1 MRYLGSPARRAM
13 IAGALILAIGLA
25 ACGSSGNSSTSKTTS
40 SPSGAASATSSPAAP
55 NSGSKSITIATNG
68 FDDDNASTAL
78 ATAVLQKAGYTVKL
92 QSLGSVGLMY
102 QATANGSADIN
113 LDAWLPNT
121 HAQYWKT
128 YGSKLVKLGKLYPQ
142 HVTTGLL
149 VPKYCPGT
157 SIADLNK
164 YASTYGGKIIVT
176 SPGAGETIEAQH
188 AKTAYGLTMP
198 LVPSSEAAEDAAL
211 KAATATHKC
220 AVVALWAPEPSYVE
234 YPLRWLSDPKGVFPE
249 DYAYSVGKSNLATT
263 HPGPAKFLAQFT
275 ISITD
280 QDAIMKRE
288 TQGQTPTQ
296 AVQPWIQ
303 ANAATVSRWVS
314 LAKG

>member
-1 MRYLGSPARRAM
+1 MRYLGSPGRHVL
-13 IAGALILAIGLA
+13 IVGALLVAIALA
-25 ACGSSGNSSTSKTTS
+25 ACGSSSNSSS
-40 SPSGAASATSSPAAP
+40 SNPSGSNAAATS
-55 NSGSKSITIATNG
+55 SKSITIATNG
-68 FDDDNASTAL
+68 FDDDDASTAL
-78 ATAVLQKAGYTVKL
+78 ATAVFQKAGYKL
-92 QSLGSVGLMY
+92 SLQKLGSVGLMY
-102 QATANGSADIN
+102 QATADGNADIN
-113 LDAWLPNT
+113 TDAWLPHT
-121 HAQYWKT
+121 HAQYWRT

-176 SPGAGETIEAQH
+176 SPGAGETIEAQQ
-188 AKTAYGLTMP
+188 AKSAYGLTMP

-220 AVVALWAPEPSYVE
+220 AVVPLWAPEPSFAE
-234 YPLRWLSDPKGVFPE
+234 FPLRWLSDPKGSFPQ
-249 DYAYSVGKSNLATT
+249 DYAYTVGKKDIATT
-263 HPGPAKFLAQFT
+263 HPAAAKFLAQFT
-275 ISITD
+275 IPITD

-288 TQGQTPTQ
+288 TQGQSPAQ

-303 ANAATVSRWVS
+303 QNQATFNKWVT

>member
-1 MRYLGSPARRAM
+1 MRYLGSPARRVM
-13 IAGALILAIGLA
+13 IAGALVLAMSLA
-25 ACGSSGNSSTSKTTS
+25 ACGSSSSSSGSNSAS
-40 SPSGAASATSSPAAP
+40 SGSSGGSS
-55 NSGSKSITIATNG
+55 SKSITIATNG

-92 QSLGSVGLMY
+92 DNLGSVGLMY
-102 QATANGSADIN
+102 QDTANGKADLN
-113 LDAWLPNT
+113 LDAWLPHT
-121 HAQYWKT
+121 HAPYWTT
-128 YGSKLVKLGKLYPQ
+128 YGSKLTQVGKLYPQ
-142 HVTTGLL
+142 PVTTGLV

-157 SIADLNK
+157 SIADLNSNS
-164 YASTYGGKIIVT
+164 STYGGKIIAT

-188 AKTAYGLTMP
+188 AESAYGLKLP

-220 AVVALWAPEPSYVE
+220 AVVALWAPEPSFAE
-234 YPLRWLSDPKGVFPE
+234 FPLRWLTDPKGVFPT
-249 DYAYSVGKSNLATT
+249 DYAYTVAKKNFATA
-263 HPGPAKFLAQFT
+263 HPGPTKFLAQFS
-275 ISITD
+275 IPITD

-288 TQGQTPTQ
+288 TQGQTPAQ

-303 ANAATVSRWVS
+303 AHAATVNNWVS

>member
-1 MRYLGSPARRAM
+1 MRYLGLPARQAM
-13 IAGALILAIGLA
+13 IAGALVVAIGLA
-25 ACGSSGNSSTSKTTS
+25 ACGSSSSSSTGKT
-40 SPSGAASATSSPAAP
+40 PSGSNAASAS
-55 NSGSKSITIATNG
+55 SKSITIATNG

-78 ATAVLQKAGYTVKL
+78 ATAVLEKAGYKVSLDK
-92 QSLGSVGLMY
+92 LGSVGLMY
-102 QATANGSADIN
+102 QATANGDADIN
-113 LDAWLPNT
+113 LDAWLPHT
-121 HAQYWKT
+121 HAQYWST
-128 YGSKLVKLGKLYPQ
+128 YGSKLTKFGKLYPQ

-188 AKTAYGLTMP
+188 AKTTYGLTMP

-220 AVVALWAPEPSYVE
+220 AVVALWAPEPSFAE
-234 YPLRWLSDPKGVFPE
+234 FPLRWLSDPKGSFPQ
-249 DYAYSVGKSNLATT
+249 DYAYSVGKKDLATT
-263 HPGPAKFLAQFT
+263 QPAVAKFLTQFT
-275 ISITD
+275 IPITD

-288 TQGQTPTQ
+288 TQGQSPAQ

-303 ANAATVSRWVS
+303 QNQATFNKWVT
-314 LAKG
+314 LAKS